1 MPIVIEDAVGLSRL
15 YLLCFRRNVVYKN
28 IVGTF
33 HIVSLKEHKS
43 ARYGSK
49 ALLINSVNDFYAR
62 CVELKK
68 HGGDGLDVF
77 QFSKLVPDFDGHGG
91 AAKGKKDRRAS
102 SIFFAFGSAPMPIK
116 IGDKLR
122 ELKYVQSVAPVLFQF
137 NTSGIEIVY
146 GIDQESFRAV
156 SGGFVFLQGHDMESS
171 DDILV
176 DDIAAKTKKIQ
187 PGETYRI
194 FDHDWHVA
202 GIVEHGKGS
211 RLFVPLAMLQELV
224 GARDKATIFFI
235 KCTRPEHT
243 EDVMENM
250 RHVLPGYTVRPLKDY
265 LSLMTSTNIPG
276 LEAFINAMILLAI
289 SIGLLVIFLTM
300 YTTVIERTKDIGVL
314 KSLGA
319 NHWFVIRA
327 LLSES
332 AALCALGIV
341 AGIGLSYLVRA
352 GFIWKFPTLTINITS
367 GWILRAAGIAFL
379 GALFGASYPAWL
391 ASRKDAVEA
400 LSFD

>member
-1 MPIVIEDAVGLSRL
+1 MMGELVTRNLLHRPLRTLIGVLGIAVEVALVVLIVGLTSG
-15 YLLCFRRNVVYKN
+15 LLTETARR
-28 IVGTF
+28 IEG
-33 HIVSLKEHKS
+33 IGADIMLQPPS
-43 ARYGSK
+43 ASF
-49 ALLINSVNDFYAR
+49 LL
-62 CVELKK
+62 
-68 HGGDGLDVF
+68 
-77 QFSKLVPDFDGHGG
+77 
-91 AAKGKKDRRAS
+91 
-102 SIFFAFGSAPMPIK
+102 AFGSAPMPIK
-116 IGDKLR
+116 IGDKLG
-122 ELKYVQSVAPVLFQF
+122 ELKYVKSVAPALLQF
-137 NTSGIEIVY
+137 NTSGVEVVY
-146 GIDQESFRAV
+146 GIEQESFRAV
-156 SGGFVFLQGHDMESS
+156 SGGFVFLEGHDLQGP

-187 PGETYRI
+187 PGQTYRI

-211 RLFVPLAMLQELV
+211 RLFVPLATLQELV
-224 GARDKATIFFI
+224 GARDKATVFFV
-235 KCTRPEHT
+235 KCTRSEHT

-250 RHVLPGYTVRPLKDY
+250 RHVFPGYTIRPLKDY

-300 YTTVIERTKDIGVL
+300 YTTVIERTRDIGVL

-332 AALCALGIV
+332 AALCVLGIC
-341 AGIGLSYLVRA
+341 AGVGLSYVVRA
-352 GFIWKFPTLTINITS
+352 AFVWKFPTLTILITS
-367 GWILRAAGIAFL
+367 GWVLRAAGIALF
-379 GALFGASYPAWL
+379 GALLGASYPAWM

-400 LSFD
+400 LSYD